1 MSSNDA
7 GVTGYLAY
15 ALAAAHRTVHQELA
29 RKLKEEGVQVEA
41 WRIME
46 AIDAERAITMGRLA
60 DLVLLA
66 PPTLSKIVDR
76 MVADGLVQ
84 RQISTE
90 DQRQV
95 HLVLSALGARK
106 RDRVRGFAHDLEAAM
121 LDRLGPEKARALQNA
136 LEMLAGR
143 DDRDMPAAP
152 GADGSLSRDAF
163 AARHA

>member
-1 MSSNDA
+1 MSRNEA

-15 ALAAAHRTVHQELA
+15 ALAAAHRAVHRELA

-46 AIDAERAITMGRLA
+46 AIDAEQAITMGRLA
-60 DLVLLA
+60 ELVLLA
-66 PPTLSKIVDR
+66 PPTLTKMVDR

-95 HLVLSALGARK
+95 HLVLSVLGVRK
-106 RDRVRGFAHDLEAAM
+106 RDRVRGFARDLEAAM
-121 LDRLGPEKARALQNA
+121 LDRLGPENARALQKA

-143 DDRDMPAAP
+143 DDCPTAMPVAGAA
-152 GADGSLSRDAF
+152 LSRDSIG
-163 AARHA
+163 ARRA

>member
-15 ALAAAHRTVHQELA
+15 ALAAAHRAVHQELA
-29 RKLKEEGVQVEA
+29 RGLKEEGVQVEA

-46 AIDAERAITMGRLA
+46 AIAGEQAMTMGRLA

-66 PPTLSKIVDR
+66 PPTLTKMVDR

-95 HLVLSALGARK
+95 HLVLSVLGARK
-106 RDRVRGFAHDLEAAM
+106 RDRLRRVAHAQEAAM
-121 LDRLGPEKARALQNA
+121 LDRLGPEQARALQQA
-136 LEMLAGR
+136 LAMLAGR
-143 DDRDMPAAP
+143 EESLALQGQDAVQGDMP
-152 GADGSLSRDAF
+152 
-163 AARHA
+163 HAGHA